1 MTKNEIAIDA
11 VEVSNDPSLLDLS
24 KTSVSDNK
32 KPRPNDSRTRKK
44 RSSDDTVFEVLKVTS
59 DLEIYE
65 RKVI

>member
-1 MTKNEIAIDA
+1 MMKNEIAIDA
-11 VEVSNDPSLLDLS
+11 VEVSNDLSLLDLS

-44 RSSDDTVFEVLKVTS
+44 RSSDDTEFVVTKMTS

-65 RKVI
+65 LRK